1 MENWEESYNE
11 ASCEL
16 NHKTNVQQI
25 PEIHT
30 FVVGVNE
37 TLIDFIHDKIKK
49 DTNACGSKLQTVF
62 FVETIFFLSNIN
74 CITSVAN
81 FVWLDEYHDEKFC
94 NKNVIWKGWENKSIT
109 FWINYFSFLFMT
121 YSMTYLQTWLPC
133 KT

>member
-1 MENWEESYNE
+1 MENLEESYNE

-30 FVVGVNE
+30 FVVVGVNE

-74 CITSVAN
+74 CITSLAN
-81 FVWLDEYHDEKFC
+81 FVWLDEHDEKFC
-94 NKNVIWKGWENKSIT
+94 NKK
-109 FWINYFSFLFMT
+109 M
-121 YSMTYLQTWLPC
+121 
-133 KT
+133 